1 MKSIFN
7 QLQSA
12 LLVAAVIMSLTVF
25 SFAQN
30 PAPAASTAPQTPGAP
45 QSPAPERTEPGR
57 TPPARTPRRPLA
69 PARVTVIADRT
80 EVTPQV
86 VTIVHRL
93 SGLKMLRFLLRQE
106 GDRGTLFTIDR
117 DSITSD
123 VHASIIAGWALDDG
137 KTIVA
142 RLPQAGA
149 EIEFGQFPLSPFE
162 PGKLSGAA

>member
-7 QLQSA
+7 QSRSA
-12 LLVAAVIMSLTVF
+12 FLVAAVMMSLTVLA
-25 SFAQN
+25 FAQD
-30 PAPAASTAPQTPGAP
+30 PAPAASTAPQMPGVSQA
-45 QSPAPERTEPGR
+45 PAPERIQPGR
-57 TPPARTPRRPLA
+57 TPPARTPRRPLTP

-80 EVTPQV
+80 EVAPQV

-123 VHASIIAGWALDDG
+123 AHASIIAGWALDDG
-137 KTIVA
+137 RTIVA

-149 EIEFGQFPLSPFE
+149 EIEFTQFP
-162 PGKLSGAA
+162 PGPMT